1 MLPESSG
8 RLVALR
14 VAGKLTKED
23 MVTVAPPL
31 EEKIRE
37 NGKVDLLCDMT
48 DLHGWS
54 LGGFWAEL
62 KFDAKHA
69 KDFRRV
75 AVITG
80 KPLHRFMASML
91 KPFTSAEIKCFQTRE
106 KNRRSNLDFPQL
118 IALNVGDFIRGC
130 KFGRRTRVPFERW
143 PETRADRIF
152 DRAGAQN

>member
-1 MLPESSG
+1 MFQMLPESSG

-23 MVTVAPPL
+23 MFSVAPPL
-31 EEKIRE
+31 EERIRE
-37 NGKVDLLCDMT
+37 NGKVA
-48 DLHGWS
+48 DLHGLS

-80 KPLHRFMASML
+80 KPLHRLMASML
-91 KPFTSAEIKCFQTRE
+91 KPFTSAEIKCFQQE
-106 KNRRSNLDFPQL
+106 KKKTL
-118 IALNVGDFIRGC
+118 
-130 KFGRRTRVPFERW
+130 
-143 PETRADRIF
+143 
-152 DRAGAQN
+152 

>member
-1 MLPESSG
+1 MFKMLPESSG

-14 VAGKLTKED
+14 VSGKLTKQD
-23 MVTVAPPL
+23 MVSVAPPL

-37 NGKVDLLCDMT
+37 NGKVDLFCDLT

-91 KPFTSAEIKCFQTRE
+91 KPFTSAEIKCFQQA
-106 KNRRSNLDFPQL
+106 KKSD
-118 IALNVGDFIRGC
+118 ALTWISHN
-130 KFGRRTRVPFERW
+130 
-143 PETRADRIF
+143 
-152 DRAGAQN
+152 

>member
-1 MLPESSG
+1 MFQMLPESSG

-14 VAGKLTKED
+14 VSGKLTKQD
-23 MVTVAPPL
+23 MVSVAPPL

-37 NGKVDLLCDMT
+37 NGKVDLFCDMT

-75 AVITG
+75 ALITG
-80 KPLHRFMASML
+80 KPLHRFMASTL
-91 KPFTSAEIKCFQTRE
+91 NTRKTSDEWRSSPANHFIGSW
-106 KNRRSNLDFPQL
+106 RR
-118 IALNVGDFIRGC
+118 C
-130 KFGRRTRVPFERW
+130 
-143 PETRADRIF
+143 
-152 DRAGAQN
+152 

>member
-1 MLPESSG
+1 MFQMLPESSG

-14 VAGKLTKED
+14 VSGKLTKQD
-23 MVTVAPPL
+23 MVSVAPPL

-37 NGKVDLLCDMT
+37 NGKVDLFCDMT

-75 AVITG
+75 ALITG

-91 KPFTSAEIKCFQTRE
+91 KPFTSIRALE
-106 KNRRSNLDFPQL
+106 RRS
-118 IALNVGDFIRGC
+118 RCSC
-130 KFGRRTRVPFERW
+130 KVRKRS
-143 PETRADRIF
+143 DRSPTIC
-152 DRAGAQN
+152 

>member
-14 VAGKLTKED
+14 VSEKLTKED
-23 MVTVAPPL
+23 MVSVAPPL

-37 NGKVDLLCDMT
+37 NGKVDLFCDMM

-54 LGGFWAEL
+54 LGGLWAEL

-69 KDFRRV
+69 RDFRRV

-91 KPFTSAEIKCFQTRE
+91 KPFTSAENKVFSTRE
-106 KNRRSNLDFPQL
+106 KIRRSNLDFPQL
-118 IALNVGDFIRGC
+118 ITA
-130 KFGRRTRVPFERW
+130 
-143 PETRADRIF
+143 
-152 DRAGAQN
+152 

>member
-1 MLPESSG
+1 MFQMLPESSG

-14 VAGKLTKED
+14 VSGKLTKQD
-23 MVTVAPPL
+23 MVSVAPPL

-37 NGKVDLLCDMT
+37 NGKVDLFCDMT

-75 AVITG
+75 GAH
-80 KPLHRFMASML
+80 HRQT
-91 KPFTSAEIKCFQTRE
+91 TSSVHGVDAKTIHVGGNKVFSTSE
-106 KNRRSNLDFPQL
+106 KIRRSNLYSKCPL
-118 IALNVGDFIRGC
+118 
-130 KFGRRTRVPFERW
+130 T
-143 PETRADRIF
+143 
-152 DRAGAQN
+152 

>member
-14 VAGKLTKED
+14 VSGKLTKQD
-23 MVTVAPPL
+23 MVLVAPPL

-37 NGKVDLLCDMT
+37 NGKVDLICDMT
-48 DLHGWS
+48 DFHGWS

-62 KFDAKHA
+62 KFDTKHA

-75 AVITG
+75 AFITG

-91 KPFTSAEIKCFQTRE
+91 KPFMVEHAW
-106 KNRRSNLDFPQL
+106 P
-118 IALNVGDFIRGC
+118 LNGERLSC
-130 KFGRRTRVPFERW
+130 SFGRRYKVALTKGATKRCNGMHCIRFCCQANGER
-143 PETRADRIF
+143 PHL
-152 DRAGAQN
+152 

>member
-1 MLPESSG
+1 MFQMLPESSG

-14 VAGKLTKED
+14 VSGKLTKQD
-23 MVTVAPPL
+23 MVSVAPPL

-37 NGKVDLLCDMT
+37 NGKVDLFCDMT

-75 AVITG
+75 ALITG

-91 KPFTSAEIKCFQTRE
+91 KSVSSAGEHACPLNGDLKLERIEFLL
-106 KNRRSNLDFPQL
+106 NR
-118 IALNVGDFIRGC
+118 
-130 KFGRRTRVPFERW
+130 FGS
-143 PETRADRIF
+143 
-152 DRAGAQN
+152 

>member
-1 MLPESSG
+1 MFRCYLKVPDGLSPS
-8 RLVALR
+8 ALR
-14 VAGKLTKED
+14 GSSRKRTWLRQLLRLKKRF
-23 MVTVAPPL
+23 
-31 EEKIRE
+31 EK

-48 DLHGWS
+48 DLKGWS

-80 KPLHRFMASML
+80 KPLHRLMASML
-91 KPFTSAEIKCFQTRE
+91 KPFTSAEIKMFSTRE

-118 IALNVGDFIRGC
+118 IALNVGDFI
-130 KFGRRTRVPFERW
+130 
-143 PETRADRIF
+143 
-152 DRAGAQN
+152 

>member
-23 MVTVAPPL
+23 MVSVAPPL
-31 EEKIRE
+31 EEKI
-37 NGKVDLLCDMT
+37 
-48 DLHGWS
+48 LHGWS

-80 KPLHRFMASML
+80 KPMHRLMASML
-91 KPFTSAEIKCFQTRE
+91 KPFTSAEIKCFQQE
-106 KNRRSNLDFPQL
+106 KKTD
-118 IALNVGDFIRGC
+118 ALTWISHN
-130 KFGRRTRVPFERW
+130 
-143 PETRADRIF
+143 
-152 DRAGAQN
+152 

>member
-1 MLPESSG
+1 MFQMLPESSG

-14 VAGKLTKED
+14 VSGKLTKQD
-23 MVTVAPPL
+23 MVSVAPPL

-37 NGKVDLLCDMT
+37 NGKVDLFCDMT

-75 AVITG
+75 ALITG

-91 KPFTSAEIKCFQTRE
+91 KPFTSAEKVFSTSE
-106 KNRRSNLDFPQL
+106 KIRRSNLDFPQL
-118 IALNVGDFIRGC
+118 IVLNVGHSLYSMCSAGEHAC
-130 KFGRRTRVPFERW
+130 PFER
-143 PETRADRIF
+143 
-152 DRAGAQN
+152 

>member
-1 MLPESSG
+1 MGSLAIIWVLLWADRACQPHLCATRRSG
-8 RLVALR
+8 VSGA
-14 VAGKLTKED
+14 
-23 MVTVAPPL
+23 
-31 EEKIRE
+31 I
-37 NGKVDLLCDMT
+37 NDLDPTDLGPTLKHVSDIDLFCDMT

-91 KPFTSAEIKCFQTRE
+91 KPFTSAEIKCFQQAKKT
-106 KNRRSNLDFPQL
+106 D
-118 IALNVGDFIRGC
+118 ALTWISHN
-130 KFGRRTRVPFERW
+130 
-143 PETRADRIF
+143 
-152 DRAGAQN
+152 

>member
-1 MLPESSG
+1 MYQMLPESSG

-14 VAGKLTKED
+14 VSGKLTKED
-23 MVTVAPPL
+23 MVSVAPPL

-37 NGKVDLLCDMT
+37 NGKVDLFCDMT
-48 DLHGWS
+48 DFHGWS

-91 KPFTSAEIKCFQTRE
+91 KPFTSAEIKCFQQAKKT
-106 KNRRSNLDFPQL
+106 D
-118 IALNVGDFIRGC
+118 ALTWISHN
-130 KFGRRTRVPFERW
+130 
-143 PETRADRIF
+143 
-152 DRAGAQN
+152 

>member
-1 MLPESSG
+1 MSQVLPESSG

-37 NGKVDLLCDMT
+37 NGKVDLLCEMT
-48 DLHGWS
+48 DFHGWS

-69 KDFRRV
+69 KYFRRV
-75 AVITG
+75 AGNTG
-80 KPLHRFMASML
+80 KTIPPGIASNP
-91 KPFTSAEIKCFQTRE
+91 KTITAT
-106 KNRRSNLDFPQL
+106 
-118 IALNVGDFIRGC
+118 AV
-130 KFGRRTRVPFERW
+130 
-143 PETRADRIF
+143 
-152 DRAGAQN
+152 